1 MRLPLPL
8 VCADMFGRRI
18 WYLAALISCGVF
30 YIAYG
35 EWLSWLAL
43 LVVLG
48 LPWLS
53 LLLSLPAIMSFR
65 MEADGA
71 HFLPLGTAGEV
82 WLLGSSNLPLP
93 PFKGKLR
100 LHWCMSGESRRYK
113 AAEGLPTEHCGG
125 ITVTVEKARVCD
137 YLGLFAVPV
146 KAGGKKT
153 VIIRPSPVPI
163 PELPDLKRYIARS
176 WRPKFGGGFAENH
189 ELRLYRPGDSL
200 NQVHWKL
207 SAKTGKL
214 TLREP
219 MVPQRGLVLLT
230 MTLRGNAAELD
241 RKFGRL
247 LWLGNYLLE
256 QRISFE
262 IRALTGDG
270 VRSLQVTGNQ
280 ELNKAIDT
288 LLCTETAKEG
298 SIRDQFYAASWQ
310 YHIGGDADEA

>member
-1 MRLPLPL
+1 
-8 VCADMFGRRI
+8 MFGRRI
-18 WYLAALISCGVF
+18 CYLSVLMGCGVF

-35 EWLSWLAL
+35 EWFSWLTL
-43 LVVLG
+43 LIVLG

-53 LLLSLPAIMSFR
+53 LLLSLPAIVSFR

-71 HFLPLGTAGEV
+71 SALPMGAEGDV
-82 WLLGSSNLPLP
+82 WLLGSSGLPLP

-100 LHWCMSGESRRYK
+100 LRRCITGESRRYK
-113 AAEGLPTEHCGG
+113 PMAGLPTEHCGG
-125 ITVTVEKARVCD
+125 LAVTVEKARVCD
-137 YLGLFAVPV
+137 YLGLFAFPA
-146 KAGGKKT
+146 KTGGQKT
-153 VIIRPSPVPI
+153 VIVRPIPIPVP
-163 PELPDLKRYIARS
+163 ESPDLKRYIARS

-230 MTLRGNAAELD
+230 MTLRGTPEELD

-256 QRISFE
+256 QNIPFE
-262 IRALTGDG
+262 IRTLTADG
-270 VRSLQVTGNQ
+270 VCSIPVGD
-280 ELNKAIDT
+280 EPALNKAIDI
-288 LLCTETAKEG
+288 LLCSGAAKQG
-298 SIRDQFYAASWQ
+298 SIRDRFYAASWQ
-310 YHIGGDADEA
+310 YHIGGDTDEV